1 VLGGLHELEQRG
13 QLKVF
18 YFDESGVSLT
28 PMVPYAWQPVNETLE
43 LPAFSHQRA
52 NLLGFMNRHNV
63 VYHHAVEGR
72 VTSHTVIT
80 AMDDF
85 INQLDSDVPT
95 VVVLDNA
102 RIHTSAEVLA
112 QRDRWLAEG
121 LMLYYLPTYSP
132 ELNLIEILWR
142 KLKYEWLPFSAYLS
156 FGALK
161 NAIAEVFD
169 NIGEK
174 YRIILV

>member
-1 VLGGLHELEQRG
+1 
-13 QLKVF
+13 
-18 YFDESGVSLT
+18 
-28 PMVPYAWQPVNETLE
+28 
-43 LPAFSHQRA
+43 
-52 NLLGFMNRHNV
+52 
-63 VYHHAVEGR
+63 
-72 VTSHTVIT
+72 
-80 AMDDF
+80 MDDF

-102 RIHTSAEVLA
+102 RIHTGAEVLT

-174 YRIILV
+174 YQIILV